1 MTPEKP
7 AEFVQNPSG
16 NQRFSDQIQGL
27 PENST
32 WNILKP
38 IILGNEMPNKYMKT
52 CENKF
57 CTGFRNVPDIFS
69 INQKRKYSRTHVDH
83 KPPPSSYKFQ
93 WWLDPV
99 GYWSCWSS
107 IRHLCL
113 KPLEVAIKQVLELA
127 QQVGKAAWSALDHS
141 MNTQVKENQDNSC
154 LPSWFVFVTFLSA
167 PKPPESTWIH
177 FPAQHPRRCADSW
190 RPWLWLE
197 PSDLPAPNQ
206 PRPPP
211 WQSAKN
217 IWWPGVILCK
227 NRQKYY
233 NHL

>member
-1 MTPEKP
+1 MWISERISLLFLAAWDDTHTEVQAKRGVHPPPVSGVSGIVLLAAGDRKFAPGDPNIVSSTHPWLSCYPMTPEKP
-7 AEFVQNPSG
+7 CWVCAKPWSR
-16 NQRFSDQIQGL
+16 NQRFSNQIQGL

-32 WNILKP
+32 WNIMKP

-83 KPPPSSYKFQ
+83 KPPPSSYELQ

-113 KPLEVAIKQVLELA
+113 KPL
-127 QQVGKAAWSALDHS
+127 G
-141 MNTQVKENQDNSC
+141 
-154 LPSWFVFVTFLSA
+154 P
-167 PKPPESTWIH
+167 
-177 FPAQHPRRCADSW
+177 
-190 RPWLWLE
+190 
-197 PSDLPAPNQ
+197 
-206 PRPPP
+206 
-211 WQSAKN
+211 
-217 IWWPGVILCK
+217 
-227 NRQKYY
+227 
-233 NHL
+233 